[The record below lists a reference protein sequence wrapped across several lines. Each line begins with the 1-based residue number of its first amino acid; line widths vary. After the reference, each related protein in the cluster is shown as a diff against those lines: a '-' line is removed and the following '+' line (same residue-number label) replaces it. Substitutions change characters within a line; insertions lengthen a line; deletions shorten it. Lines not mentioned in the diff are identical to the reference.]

1 MVAATP
7 AVEES
12 GPIGP
17 EVTGLATRAAWLA
30 GDMPEIEQVRPGI
43 WAIPVPIPDNP
54 LRYTLAHLLEGTKSC
69 VVVDPG
75 WDAPE
80 SWESLLAG
88 LALIGRRP
96 SEISGIVATHA
107 HPDHHGLSARLAR
120 RADAWIALHG
130 AERSSLTSSGTWHAE
145 AGVARD
151 EKWLVMCG
159 VPVADRADIAV
170 TGPRWRTRSS
180 ELADPDILLEDGQL
194 LPLPGRR
201 VRVVWTPGH
210 TPGHVCL
217 HDEDED
223 VLLTGDHLLP
233 RISPNIGLQPHTE
246 KSPLAAYL
254 RALDWVRRYRTAEAL
269 PGHEWRFRGVDRRA
283 EQLIRHHADR
293 CDELEG
299 LLSDGPAPAW
309 DLASLASWSRPW
321 AAITGLMRR
330 SALAETLA
338 HLEHLRA
345 TGRVDRSRDGSGTDV
360 YAALTTG
367 RSR

>member
-12 GPIGP
+12 GPTGP

-30 GDMPEIEQVRPGI
+30 GRMPELEEVRPGI

-54 LRYTLAHLLEGTKSC
+54 LRYTISHLLVGTDSC
-69 VVVDPG
+69 VLVDPG
-75 WDAPE
+75 WDAPQ
-80 SWESLLAG
+80 SWESLLG
-88 LALIGRRP
+88 SLSRIGRPP
-96 SEISGIVATHA
+96 SSISGIVATHA
-107 HPDHHGLSARLAR
+107 HPDHHGLSAQLAR

-130 AERSSLTSSGTWHAE
+130 AERSGLTSSGTWHGE
-145 AGVARD
+145 EGVARD
-151 EKWLVMCG
+151 EAWLVRCG
-159 VPVADRADIAV
+159 VPAADRADIAV
-170 TGPRWRTRSS
+170 TGPRWHPRST

-246 KSPLAAYL
+246 KSPLEAYL

-269 PGHEWRFRGVDRRA
+269 PAHEWRFRGIDRRA
-283 EQLIRHHADR
+283 EQLIRHHSDR
-293 CDELEG
+293 CAELET
-299 LLSDGPAPAW
+299 LLSDGPASAW
-309 DLASLASWSRPW
+309 DLATRVGWSRPW
-321 AAITGLMRR
+321 ASITGLMRR

-338 HLEHLRA
+338 HLEHVRA
-345 TGRVDRSRDGSGTDV
+345 TGRVEKDQDPRGTDV
-360 YAALTTG
+360 YLSTTG
-367 RSR
+367 GSR